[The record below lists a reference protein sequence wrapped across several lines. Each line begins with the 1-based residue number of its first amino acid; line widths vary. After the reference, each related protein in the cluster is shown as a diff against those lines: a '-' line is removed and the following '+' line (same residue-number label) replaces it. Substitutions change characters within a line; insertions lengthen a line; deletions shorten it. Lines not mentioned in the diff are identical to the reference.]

1 MSSTKLNFLPFRSI
15 EVSFNQAVV
24 KISHSFLDLTNCIRV
39 WQSLARWWGGVGNV
53 GLEDGRGPQKNL
65 LTLLRQK
72 EEAN

>member
-1 MSSTKLNFLPFRSI
+1 MSSTKLNLLPFRRI
-15 EVSFNQAVV
+15 EVSLNQAVV
-24 KISHSFLDLTNCIRV
+24 KISHSFLDFTNGIRV
-39 WQSLARWWGGVGNV
+39 WQSLAGWWGGVGNV